1 MDDEKKNP
9 HVSSIKPPRSPYMG
23 IKGMTTGMVYVIETF
38 LKQPYV

>member
-1 MDDEKKNP
+1 MDDERKNP
-9 HVSSIKPPRSPYMG
+9 QVSNIKPPRSPYMA